1 MLVAACSPTSS
12 IFSEMLELNAMRE
25 ESKRGDLNY
34 EQYDTAVGEFDAAKN
49 SPVFYGRYG
58 HKIATVE
65 SVTELQE
72 GDDGVSTRSSFVPE
86 FDPATVHPAMYG
98 YVLLDRKPPVPAK
111 DLPPLPNPKECKMA
125 GNCLHIL

>member
-1 MLVAACSPTSS
+1 
-12 IFSEMLELNAMRE
+12 MLELNAMRE

-34 EQYDTAVGEFDAAKN
+34 EQYDTTVGEFDAAKN

-72 GDDGVSTRSSFVPE
+72 GDDGISTRSSFVPE

-111 DLPPLPNPKECKMA
+111 DLPSLPNPKECKMA